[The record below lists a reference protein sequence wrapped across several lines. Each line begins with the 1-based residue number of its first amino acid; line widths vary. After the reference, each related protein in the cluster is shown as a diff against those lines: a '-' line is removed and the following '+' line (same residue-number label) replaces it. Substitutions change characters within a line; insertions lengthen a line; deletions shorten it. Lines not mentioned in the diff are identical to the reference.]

1 MNLEQRYLK
10 SDHMLHDA
18 WIQGLNDALEFI
30 DTALWDKEISFET
43 YTQATTE
50 LAIDIA
56 FAYEG
61 RLENHGDNLY
71 RNTLR
76 LSEASSSED
85 SIPAQDPFS
94 RSAWAWENV
103 RSISELRDS
112 KPLQQHRCSC
122 DADLDTSGERQDGM
136 DRHDR
141 EVREASLPA
150 PRSSGP
156 IIRQR
161 RQEEQSS
168 RFGPIQKWGP
178 SLGGRSKPRRSSNND

>member
-30 DTALWDKEISFET
+30 DTALWDKEIDFET
-43 YTQATTE
+43 YTKATTD

-71 RNTLR
+71 RGTVR

-85 SIPAQDPFS
+85 SSSTQDPFG

-103 RSISELRDS
+103 RSLSELRAS
-112 KPLQQHRCSC
+112 GSIQQHRCSC
-122 DADLDTSGERQDGM
+122 DSDSHTSGERTHGM

-150 PRSSGP
+150 PQSSGP

-161 RQEEQSS
+161 RQEEQ
-168 RFGPIQKWGP
+168 RVIFGPVRKWG
-178 SLGGRSKPRRSSNND
+178 SLFGRSGKPRRSSNND